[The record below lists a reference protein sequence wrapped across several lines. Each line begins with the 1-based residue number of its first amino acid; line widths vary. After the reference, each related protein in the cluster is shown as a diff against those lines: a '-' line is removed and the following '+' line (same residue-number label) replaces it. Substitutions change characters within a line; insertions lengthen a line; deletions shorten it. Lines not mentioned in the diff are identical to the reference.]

1 MFGLLF
7 AGFIASQCPQPIR
20 ENRTNQWT
28 KFDQQT
34 FDRAI
39 TRCSFYF
46 PKSPCLKKFIKLE
59 ERRYHAVCGKK
70 DR

>member
-1 MFGLLF
+1 MK
-7 AGFIASQCPQPIR
+7 GFFVAFILAAQCPQPII
-20 ENRTNQWT
+20 ENQTNTWT

-70 DR
+70 E